1 MKFTADIQDNKLVKL
16 STINLVATDLNLDAK
31 ADFNEQTGRVKN
43 ILVNYLSVGDSEIS
57 GTIKLRDS
65 GRYHAKLKG
74 KRVNLNRF
82 ISETNPHHDSE
93 KIKFSVD
100 ADFDKVFLWDLPP
113 IKNVNLKIEDNAITI
128 PKMKLS
134 GLVDGCPVHIDFF
147 DQNRV
152 REFKFRSN
160 KAGCVLTGLDIT
172 GSIDGGEIVIDGK
185 ILSSNGQEIT
195 SADISITDFGLK
207 DAPLF
212 YEVLNVTSLSGLS
225 PIGLINTLQG
235 KSGLINALQGKGIKF
250 DQLDATTIFTKN
262 KIEIMKLDAHGPFL
276 GVSATGTIMRD
287 NKETNIKAVIVPA
300 YELNSYLK
308 QLPPIIAEILT
319 GTEKKGFFAAEYYIT
334 GSLDKPKIDINQLE
348 ALSPGILRTFLKATR
363 PKSPQ

>member
-1 MKFTADIQDNKLVKL
+1 
-16 STINLVATDLNLDAK
+16 
-31 ADFNEQTGRVKN
+31 
-43 ILVNYLSVGDSEIS
+43 
-57 GTIKLRDS
+57 
-65 GRYHAKLKG
+65 
-74 KRVNLNRF
+74 
-82 ISETNPHHDSE
+82 
-93 KIKFSVD
+93 
-100 ADFDKVFLWDLPP
+100 LWDLPP

-134 GLVDGCPVHIDFF
+134 GAVDGCPVHIDSFG
-147 DQNRV
+147 QNRV

-225 PIGLINTLQG
+225 PIGLIKTLQG
-235 KSGLINALQGKGIKF
+235 KGGLINALQGKGIKF
-250 DQLDATTIFTKN
+250 DQLEATTIFTKN
-262 KIEIMKLDAHGPFL
+262 KIEIMKLEAHGPFL

-300 YELNSYLK
+300 YELYSYVK
-308 QLPPIIAEILT
+308 QIPIIAEILT
-319 GTEKKGFFAAEYYIT
+319 GKEKKGFFAAEYYIT
-334 GSLDKPKIDINQLE
+334 GNLGKPKIDVNQLE
-348 ALSPGILRTFLKATR
+348 ALSPGILRTILKAAT